1 MMAARMTESDS
12 TENEP
17 IVIADYSPEW
27 PRLFAAELSRL
38 GDLLPGAS
46 IEHVGSTAVPGLSAK
61 PVIDM
66 LVGLDSL
73 SPIMEVIP
81 ALDRIGFEYVPELE
95 SFFPE
100 RRYFRRLVAGR
111 RTHQIHA
118 VEEGCPFWARTL
130 AFRDALRV
138 DPALARAYADLKQDL
153 AARHRMDRLAYTDG
167 KTEFVEGVLAS
178 VGRSA
183 GVLPHQREP

>member
-1 MMAARMTESDS
+1 MAARMTESDS

-73 SPIMEVIP
+73 SQIMEVIP

-118 VEEGCPFWARTL
+118 VEEGCPFWTRTL
-130 AFRDALRV
+130 AFRDALRA

-178 VGRSA
+178 VGHSA
-183 GVLPHQREP
+183 GVLPHLREP